1 MRYSLK
7 VIDKTDWHRWFAWFP
22 VKARNEKLNCD
33 ELVWLE
39 YVLRKKEY
47 GMHPNG
53 MHHLGAGDYMF
64 YKYRTIA

>member
-7 VIDKTDWHRWFAWFP
+7 VVDKTNWHRWFAWFP

-39 YVLRKKEY
+39 YVLRKKEDR
-47 GMHPNG
+47 MHPI
-53 MHHLGAGDYMF
+53 GAGDYTI
-64 YKYRTIA
+64 YKYQTRSN